1 MTLRTAA
8 RSAFLLSVLALLPA
22 CQADP
27 PKTPDSP
34 EAAGS
39 SAKPALQLKVD
50 VEPSQRVIAADKDAE
65 LFVRVRLTGL
75 KIETGKRPP
84 INLVLVADTSGSM
97 VGPAIKREK
106 EACAKL
112 VDALG
117 TEDTLAIV
125 TFGTKPRVLLPA
137 SKLDAKARADAKRS
151 IGSIVAEG
159 TTDLSGGLATGLSEL
174 GRFWAADRI
183 NRVVLLGDGVPNDPT
198 MIPSHVARS
207 RGMNA
212 PITSLGLGSE
222 FDETLMAK
230 IAQDSGAAFHFIDD
244 AARVSSVF
252 EQEITQMKRL
262 AARNARVELSAG
274 PGVEILEVVGV
285 PASVGKVTHVSVGDL
300 GEGQA
305 RDLIVR
311 VKVAARKDKANVELI
326 DASVSYSDVTTNVA
340 MTDNAF
346 RAISASANAGSVTEG
361 RNAEVEHLAARLQ
374 VADGIVQSIALAR
387 DGDVNA
393 ARTLLDR
400 TIKIASSGAKTFD
413 DAELEKKA
421 REARDLKKTIH
432 TLAPPPE
439 VAESPSPH
447 SGKPAPVVQKP
458 APVEP
463 EVAMSMK
470 RAHGDAMRSIQ
481 GM

>member
-1 MTLRTAA
+1 MTLRIAA
-8 RSAFLLSVLALLPA
+8 RSALLLSVLALLPA
-22 CQADP
+22 CKADP
-27 PKTPDSP
+27 PKSPTTPV
-34 EAAGS
+34 ETAA
-39 SAKPALQLKVD
+39 APKPVPQLKVE
-50 VEPSQRVIAADKDAE
+50 VEPSQRVIAADKEAE

-75 KIETGKRPP
+75 KLESDKRPP

-97 VGPAIKREK
+97 VGAPIEREK

-117 TEDTLAIV
+117 KDDTLSIV
-125 TFGTKPRVLLPA
+125 TFGTKPRVLVPA
-137 SKLDAKARADAKRS
+137 AKLDAKTRAQAKTS
-151 IGSIVAEG
+151 IASIVAEG

-183 NRVVLLGDGVPNDPT
+183 NRVVLLGDGVPNDPAA
-198 MIPSHVARS
+198 IPAHVARAQS
-207 RGMNA
+207 MNA
-212 PITSLGLGSE
+212 PITSLGLGPE

-244 AARVSSVF
+244 ASRVSSVF

-262 AARNARVELSAG
+262 AARSARVELSAG

-285 PASVGKVTHVSVGDL
+285 PASVGKVTHISVGDL
-300 GEGQA
+300 GEGQV
-305 RDLIVR
+305 RDLVVR
-311 VKVAARKDKANVELI
+311 VKVAPRKDGANVELL
-326 DASVSYSDVTTNVA
+326 DASIGYSDVATNVA
-340 MTDNAF
+340 VTGNAF
-346 RAISASANAGSVTEG
+346 RAITASANAGSVTEG

-387 DGDVNA
+387 GGDVNA
-393 ARTLLDR
+393 ARALLDR

-421 REARDLKKTIH
+421 KEARDLKKTIH

-447 SGKPAPVVQKP
+447 PGKPVPMMPKPV
-458 APVEP
+458 AMEP
-463 EVAMSMK
+463 DVAMSMK
-470 RAHGDAMRSIQ
+470 RAHGEAMRSIQ